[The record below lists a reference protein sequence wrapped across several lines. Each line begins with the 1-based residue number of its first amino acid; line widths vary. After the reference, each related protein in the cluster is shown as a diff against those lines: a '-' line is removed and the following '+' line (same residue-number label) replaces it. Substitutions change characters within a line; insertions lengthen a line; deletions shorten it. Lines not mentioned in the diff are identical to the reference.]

1 MKWAGRTVQSYKKWS
16 VFSVLR
22 IWVILLR
29 FLCGFRSDIYMRNAW
44 NDKIVTCSSVDIC
57 FYFVLWT
64 TLAGRNVQSYE
75 KWFFSVFLCV
85 WVCFPMFL
93 GRLRSGLYY
102 ISITWWEWYM
112 QCRAQWALIW
122 FVVKISR
129 EKCSNLWKIIIFKF
143 CYWFGSFSPSFWARE
158 GVAYIRIAWNNKSA
172 TCRSVANC
180 FHFVLWSR
188 LARRNVQSYEKC

>member
-1 MKWAGRTVQSYKKWS
+1 MIKLSHAVLLTFVFILFYERRWQGGMFKVMKNDFFQYFYAFGS
-16 VFSVLR
+16 VS
-22 IWVILLR
+22 
-29 FLCGFRSDIYMRNAW
+29 
-44 NDKIVTCSSVDIC
+44 
-57 FYFVLWT
+57 
-64 TLAGRNVQSYE
+64 
-75 KWFFSVFLCV
+75 
-85 WVCFPMFL
+85 PMFL